1 MSDTAP
7 KAPKAPKEPK
17 DPKEPK
23 APKEPKKPRA
33 PRAQKVEPDITH
45 GGVIHYHETVEP
57 TQAFVAV
64 YSETIED
71 DVPQKVKNPKVK
83 DLTASMAKLGI

>member
-1 MSDTAP
+1 MRSKT
-7 KAPKAPKEPK
+7 PKEPK
-17 DPKEPK
+17 PPKVPKEPK

-33 PRAQKVEPDITH
+33 PRAPKVEPDITH
-45 GGVIHYHETVEP
+45 GGVIHYHETAEP

-71 DVPQKVKNPKVK
+71 DVPPKIKNPKVK
-83 DLTASMAKLGI
+83 DLTVSMAKLRI